1 MTITAVSPLP
11 NITAISSAVGEGV
24 TVITATQRLARYLVS
39 ESAQYRSSVS
49 RFPKILSL
57 DAWLRQEWRQQAES
71 SEPPRR
77 LLVSSEVEALW
88 RQVISRHESQTN
100 AFSLLQPEAA
110 AALAARCRAS
120 LRDHRVPVASEQV
133 RTLFASESDTACF
146 LKWLDRVDMRLKHE
160 GWVMPEDLPEL
171 IANGKKERDSEVW
184 FLSEEAPVP
193 SVETA
198 LSSRFKVARWFHSE
212 SIDSGISTAGY
223 PTRETEIAAAA
234 KWGFH
239 QHENSRVS
247 AIVLADYQRDRPL
260 LEHELR
266 ELFGSSDQVFTDL
279 PVNFSRGVELAKV
292 PMFRDALLL
301 LGLVVKDL
309 GRAELTALLR
319 SPFFG
324 WLATDHNDKAT
335 VIAHFFDSKRSV
347 FELRHV
353 LEVLGKVVPKS
364 PLETALSVARVDRLS
379 SLRLSACEWRDRVS
393 ALLQAAGWPSAS
405 GLDSVEYQQLEL
417 VDGLFDEIEANSL
430 DNEPYPLTLFVSR
443 LRSALSEKLF
453 QPQTDV
459 GKLQVMGLADTMGLS
474 FEAARIVGATSE
486 SLPSKPSLLS
496 FIPWEICRSYQI
508 SKIDEE
514 SHDKV
519 TARLIGQLG
528 SVGEVSCTYH
538 RVSEGTA
545 KLPSRFCDVGHHEA
559 ALSEARGDKGIVV
572 RLESIDD
579 SLGLATNLPNQ
590 QAGGVSLLEQQAAC
604 PLKAHLNHK
613 LGIRPLETEAEG
625 LTPGERGGVLH
636 EALKC
641 LFSSLKNSDQIK
653 SLTAADREV
662 LIEAA
667 ADEAARSLKASVRER
682 VGLST
687 LELERQRLSG
697 ILGAWLDVEGSRDIR
712 FTVELSEAPLE
723 WECDGLNLS
732 LKVDRVDRL
741 STGQRIVIDYK
752 SSAGQSAA
760 DWSQSPLKSPQL
772 PCYSQVIANVETIA
786 IGQASM
792 NEPGYLTL
800 GADIGLD
807 DADKKNKKAM
817 ARAGVTELA
826 GLKDQWLADLRA
838 LVSAFVDG
846 SGTATPSPSA
856 CRYCHYAAICRA
868 HVVSDWDAE
877 EELSGE

>member
-11 NITAISSAVGEGV
+11 NIAAISSAVGGGV

-39 ESAQYRSSVS
+39 ESALNRSSVS

-57 DAWLRQEWRQQAES
+57 DAWLRQEWRQQAET
-71 SEPPRR
+71 SETPRR
-77 LLVSSEVEALW
+77 LLVNSEVEALW
-88 RQVISRHESQTN
+88 REVISRYEPQTN

-120 LRDHRVPVASEQV
+120 LKDHRVPVASEQV
-133 RTLFASESDTACF
+133 RTSFASELDTACF
-146 LKWLDRVDMRLKHE
+146 LKWLDRVDIRLKHE

-171 IANGKKERDSEVW
+171 IANEKKERDSEVW
-184 FLSEEAPVP
+184 FLSEETPVP

-198 LSSRFKVARWFHSE
+198 LSSRFTVTRWFHSE
-212 SIDSGISTAGY
+212 SIESGISTVGH
-223 PTRETEIAAAA
+223 PTREAEIAAAA

-239 QHENSRVS
+239 QHENNLMS

-301 LGLVVKDL
+301 LGLIVQDL
-309 GRAELTALLR
+309 GRADLIALLR

-324 WLATDHNDKAT
+324 WLNTDRNDKAT
-335 VIAHFFDSKRSV
+335 VITHLFSSKRAA

-353 LEVLGKVVPKS
+353 LEALGKVVPKS
-364 PLETALSVARVDRLS
+364 PLETALSAARVDRLS
-379 SLRLSACEWRDRVS
+379 SVRLSASKWRDRVS
-393 ALLQAAGWPSAS
+393 ALLQTAGWPSAA

-430 DNEPYPLTLFVSR
+430 DNEPYPLTLFISR
-443 LRSALSEKLF
+443 LRSVLSEKLF

-459 GKLQVMGLADTMGLS
+459 GKLQVMSLADTSGLP
-474 FEAARIVGATSE
+474 FEAIRIVGATSE

-496 FIPWEICRSYQI
+496 FIPWEICRAYQI

-514 SHDKV
+514 THDKV
-519 TARLIGQLG
+519 TARLIGQLN
-528 SVGEVSCTYH
+528 SVGEVSCSYH
-538 RVSEGTA
+538 RVSDGAA
-545 KLPSRFCDVGHHEA
+545 KLASRFCDLSCDEA
-559 ALSEARGDKGIVV
+559 PSQARGDKGIVV
-572 RLESIDD
+572 PLESIDD
-579 SLGLATNLPNQ
+579 SVGLATNLPNQ
-590 QAGGVSLLEQQAAC
+590 QAGGVSLLEQQASC

-613 LGIRPLETEAEG
+613 LGIRPLEGEAEG

-636 EALKC
+636 EGLKH
-641 LFSSLKNSDQIK
+641 LFSSLRTSDQINL
-653 SLTAADREV
+653 LTAVDRDV

-667 ADEAARSLKASVRER
+667 ADEAARGLNAPVRER

-687 LELERQRLSG
+687 LDLERQRLIG
-697 ILGAWLDVEGSRDIR
+697 ILAAWLEVEGSRDIS
-712 FTVELSEAPLE
+712 FTVELSEESLE
-723 WECDGLNLS
+723 WDCDGLNLS

-752 SSAGQSAA
+752 SSAGQSAI

-772 PCYSQVIANVETIA
+772 PCYSQVITDVETIA
-786 IGQASM
+786 IGQVSI

-807 DADKKNKKAM
+807 DADKKSKKAM
-817 ARAGVTELA
+817 DRAGVSELA
-826 GLKDQWLADLRA
+826 GLKDQWLVDLRS
-838 LVSAFVDG
+838 LVSAFVNG
-846 SGTATPSPSA
+846 SGTPTPSPSA

-868 HVVSDWDAE
+868 HAVSDWDAE
-877 EELSGE
+877 EDMSGE

>member
-11 NITAISSAVGEGV
+11 NIAAISSAVGGGV

-39 ESAQYRSSVS
+39 ESALNRSSVS

-57 DAWLRQEWRQQAES
+57 DAWLRQEWRHQAET
-71 SEPPRR
+71 SETPRR
-77 LLVSSEVEALW
+77 LLVNSEVEALW
-88 RQVISRHESQTN
+88 REVISRYEPQTN

-120 LRDHRVPVASEQV
+120 LKDHRVPVASEQV
-133 RTLFASESDTACF
+133 RTSFASELDTACF
-146 LKWLDRVDMRLKHE
+146 LKWLDRVDIRLKHE

-171 IANGKKERDSEVW
+171 IANEKKERDSEVW
-184 FLSEEAPVP
+184 FLSEETPVP

-198 LSSRFKVARWFHSE
+198 LSSRFKVTRWFHSE
-212 SIDSGISTAGY
+212 SIESGISTVGH
-223 PTRETEIAAAA
+223 PTREEEIAAAA

-239 QHENSRVS
+239 QHENNLMS

-301 LGLVVKDL
+301 LGLIVQDL
-309 GRAELTALLR
+309 GRADLTALLR

-324 WLATDHNDKAT
+324 WLNTDRNDKAT
-335 VIAHFFDSKRSV
+335 VITHLFSSKRAA

-353 LEVLGKVVPKS
+353 LEALGKVVPKS
-364 PLETALSVARVDRLS
+364 PLETALSAARVARLS
-379 SLRLSACEWRDRVS
+379 SVRLSAREWRDRVS
-393 ALLQAAGWPSAS
+393 ALLQTAGWPSAA

-430 DNEPYPLTLFVSR
+430 DNEPYPLTLFISR
-443 LRSALSEKLF
+443 LRSVLSEKLF

-459 GKLQVMGLADTMGLS
+459 GKLQVMSLADTSGLP
-474 FEAARIVGATSE
+474 FEAIRIVGATSE

-496 FIPWEICRSYQI
+496 FIPWEICRAYQI

-514 SHDKV
+514 TQDKV
-519 TARLIGQLG
+519 TARLIGHLN
-528 SVGEVSCTYH
+528 SVGEVSCSYH
-538 RVSEGTA
+538 RVSDGAA
-545 KLPSRFCDVGHHEA
+545 KLASRFCDLSCEEA
-559 ALSEARGDKGIVV
+559 PSEARGGKGIVV
-572 RLESIDD
+572 PLESIDD

-590 QAGGVSLLEQQAAC
+590 QAGGVSLLEQQASC

-613 LGIRPLETEAEG
+613 LGIRPLEGEAEG

-636 EALKC
+636 EGLKH
-641 LFSSLKNSDQIK
+641 LFSSLRTSDQINL
-653 SLTAADREV
+653 LTAVDREV

-667 ADEAARSLKASVRER
+667 ADEAARGLKAPVRER

-687 LELERQRLSG
+687 LDLERQRLIG
-697 ILGAWLDVEGSRDIR
+697 ILAAWLEVEGSRDIS
-712 FTVELSEAPLE
+712 FTVELSEKPLE
-723 WECDGLNLS
+723 WDCEGLNLS

-752 SSAGQSAA
+752 SSAGQSAI

-772 PCYSQVIANVETIA
+772 PCYSQVIADVKTIA
-786 IGQASM
+786 IGQVSI

-807 DADKKNKKAM
+807 DADKKSKKAM
-817 ARAGVTELA
+817 DRAGVSELA
-826 GLKDQWLADLRA
+826 GLKDQWLVDLRS
-838 LVSAFVDG
+838 LVSAFVNG
-846 SGTATPSPSA
+846 SGTPTPSPSA

-868 HVVSDWDAE
+868 HAVSDWDAE

>member
-1 MTITAVSPLP
+1 MTAVSPLP
-11 NITAISSAVGEGV
+11 SIAAISAAVGDGV
-24 TVITATQRLARYLVS
+24 TVITATQRLARYLVN

-57 DAWLRQEWRQQAES
+57 DAWLRQEWRQQVETS
-71 SEPPRR
+71 DPPKR

-88 RQVISRHESQTN
+88 REVISRYESQTN

-120 LRDHRVPVASEQV
+120 LKDYRVPVASEHV

-146 LKWLDRVDMRLKHE
+146 LKWLDRVDVRLKQE

-171 IANGKKERDSEVW
+171 IGNEKKERDSEVW
-184 FLSEEAPVP
+184 FLSEETPAP

-198 LSSRFKVARWFHSE
+198 LSSRFKVSRWFHSE
-212 SIDSGISTAGY
+212 SIESGISTEGY
-223 PTRETEIAAAA
+223 PTREAEIAATA

-247 AIVLADYQRDRPL
+247 AIVLTDYQRDRPL

-279 PVNFSRGVELAKV
+279 PVNFSRGIELAKV

-301 LGLVVKDL
+301 LSLIVQGL
-309 GRAELTALLR
+309 GRAELTALIR

-324 WLATDHNDKAT
+324 WLDTDRNDKAT
-335 VIAHFFDSKRSV
+335 VIAYLFNSKRAV

-353 LEVLGKVVPKS
+353 LEALGKVVPKS
-364 PLETALSVARVDRLS
+364 PLETALSAARVNRFS

-393 ALLQAAGWPSAS
+393 TLLQVAGWPSAS

-417 VDGLFDEIEANSL
+417 VDGVFDEIEANSL
-430 DNEPYPLTLFVSR
+430 DNKPYPLTLFVSR
-443 LRSALSEKLF
+443 LRSVLSEKLF

-459 GKLQVMGLADTMGLS
+459 GKLQVMSLADTTGLS
-474 FEAARIVGATSE
+474 FEATRIVGATSE

-514 SHDKV
+514 AHAKV
-519 TARLIGQLG
+519 TARLIGQLS

-538 RVSEGTA
+538 RVSDGTA
-545 KLPSRFCDVGHHEA
+545 KLPSRFCDVRHGEA
-559 ALSEARGDKGIVV
+559 TGAARDDKGIVV
-572 RLESIDD
+572 PLESIDD
-579 SLGLATNLPNQ
+579 SVGLATSVPNQ
-590 QAGGVSLLEQQAAC
+590 QAGGVSLLEQQASC

-613 LGIRPLETEAEG
+613 LGIRPLEAEAEG
-625 LTPGERGGVLH
+625 LTPGERGGLLH
-636 EALKC
+636 EALKH
-641 LFSSLKNSDQIK
+641 LFSSLTNSDQIK
-653 SLTAADREV
+653 ALTEADREV

-667 ADEAARSLKASVRER
+667 ADEAARGLKASVRER
-682 VGLST
+682 VGLSA
-687 LELERQRLSG
+687 LDLERQRLSG
-697 ILGAWLDVEGSRDIR
+697 TLATWLEVEGSRDIS

-723 WECDGLNLS
+723 WECEGLNLS

-752 SSAGQSAA
+752 SSAGQSAT

-772 PCYSQVIANVETIA
+772 PCYSQVISNVETIA
-786 IGQASM
+786 IGQVSM

-800 GADIGLD
+800 GADMGVD
-807 DADKKNKKAM
+807 EVDKKSKKAM
-817 ARAGVTELA
+817 DRAGVSDLA
-826 GLKDQWLADLRA
+826 GLKDQWLVDLRS
-838 LVSAFVDG
+838 LVRAFVDG
-846 SGTATPSPSA
+846 SGTPTPSPSA
-856 CRYCHYAAICRA
+856 CRYCHYAVICRA
-868 HVVSDWDAE
+868 HVVSDWDAD

>member
-11 NITAISSAVGEGV
+11 NIAAISSAVGGGV

-39 ESAQYRSSVS
+39 ESALKHSSVS

-57 DAWLRQEWRQQAES
+57 DAWLRQEWRQQAET
-71 SEPPRR
+71 SETPRR
-77 LLVSSEVEALW
+77 LLVNSEVEALW
-88 RQVISRHESQTN
+88 REVISRYESQTN

-120 LRDHRVPVASEQV
+120 LKDHRVPVASEQV
-133 RTLFASESDTACF
+133 RTSFASELDTACF
-146 LKWLDRVDMRLKHE
+146 LKWLDRVDIRLKQE

-171 IANGKKERDSEVW
+171 IANEKKERDSEVW
-184 FLSEEAPVP
+184 FLSEETPVP

-198 LSSRFKVARWFHSE
+198 LSSRFTVTRWFHSE
-212 SIDSGISTAGY
+212 SIESGISTVGH
-223 PTRETEIAAAA
+223 PTREAEIAAAA

-239 QHENSRVS
+239 QHENSLMS

-279 PVNFSRGVELAKV
+279 PVNFSRGIELAKV

-301 LGLVVKDL
+301 LGLIVQDL
-309 GRAELTALLR
+309 GRADLTALLR

-324 WLATDHNDKAT
+324 WLNTDRNDKAT
-335 VIAHFFDSKRSV
+335 VITHLFSSKRAA

-353 LEVLGKVVPKS
+353 LEALGKVVPKS
-364 PLETALSVARVDRLS
+364 PLETALSAARVDRLS
-379 SLRLSACEWRDRVS
+379 SVRLSACEWRDRVS
-393 ALLQAAGWPSAS
+393 ALLQTAGWPSAA

-443 LRSALSEKLF
+443 LRSVLSEKLF

-459 GKLQVMGLADTMGLS
+459 GKLQVMSLADTSGLP
-474 FEAARIVGATSE
+474 FEAIRIVGATSE

-496 FIPWEICRSYQI
+496 FIPWEICRAYQI

-514 SHDKV
+514 THDKV
-519 TARLIGQLG
+519 TARLIGQLN
-528 SVGEVSCTYH
+528 SVGEVSCSYH
-538 RVSEGTA
+538 RVSDGAT
-545 KLPSRFCDVGHHEA
+545 KLASRFCDLSCDEA
-559 ALSEARGDKGIVV
+559 PTEARGGKGIGVP
-572 RLESIDD
+572 LESIDD
-579 SLGLATNLPNQ
+579 SVGLATNLPNQ
-590 QAGGVSLLEQQAAC
+590 QAGGVSLLEQQASC
-604 PLKAHLNHK
+604 PLKAHLNHR
-613 LGIRPLETEAEG
+613 LGIRPLEGEAEG

-636 EALKC
+636 EGLKH
-641 LFSSLKNSDQIK
+641 LFSSLRTSDQINL
-653 SLTAADREV
+653 LTAVDREV

-667 ADEAARSLKASVRER
+667 ADEAARGLKAPVRER

-687 LELERQRLSG
+687 LDLERQRLIG
-697 ILGAWLDVEGSRDIR
+697 ILAAWLEVEGSRDIS
-712 FTVELSEAPLE
+712 FNVELSEEPLE
-723 WECDGLNLS
+723 WDCEGLNLS

-752 SSAGQSAA
+752 SSAGQSAI

-772 PCYSQVIANVETIA
+772 PCYSQVIADVETIA
-786 IGQASM
+786 IGQVSI

-807 DADKKNKKAM
+807 DADKKSKKAM
-817 ARAGVTELA
+817 DRAGVSELA
-826 GLKDQWLADLRA
+826 GLKDQWLVDLRS
-838 LVSAFVDG
+838 LVSAFVNG
-846 SGTATPSPSA
+846 SGTPTPSPSA

-868 HVVSDWDAE
+868 HAVSDWDAE

>member
-11 NITAISSAVGEGV
+11 NIAAISSAVGGGV

-39 ESAQYRSSVS
+39 ESALNRSSVS

-57 DAWLRQEWRQQAES
+57 DAWLRQEWRQQAET
-71 SEPPRR
+71 SETPRR
-77 LLVSSEVEALW
+77 LLVNSEVEALW
-88 RQVISRHESQTN
+88 REVISRYEPQTN

-120 LRDHRVPVASEQV
+120 LKDHRVPVASEQV
-133 RTLFASESDTACF
+133 RTSFASELDTACF
-146 LKWLDRVDMRLKHE
+146 LKWLDRVDIRLKHE

-171 IANGKKERDSEVW
+171 IANEKKERDSEVW
-184 FLSEEAPVP
+184 FLSEETPVP

-198 LSSRFKVARWFHSE
+198 LSSRFTVTRWFHSE
-212 SIDSGISTAGY
+212 SIESGISTVGH
-223 PTRETEIAAAA
+223 PTREAEIAAAA

-239 QHENSRVS
+239 QHENNLTS

-279 PVNFSRGVELAKV
+279 PVNFSRGVELVKV

-301 LGLVVKDL
+301 LGLIVQDL
-309 GRAELTALLR
+309 GRADLIALLR

-324 WLATDHNDKAT
+324 WLNTDRNDKAT
-335 VIAHFFDSKRSV
+335 VITHLFSSKRAA

-353 LEVLGKVVPKS
+353 LEALGKVVPKS
-364 PLETALSVARVDRLS
+364 PLETALSAARVDRLS
-379 SLRLSACEWRDRVS
+379 SVRLSASKWRDRVS
-393 ALLQAAGWPSAS
+393 ALLQTAGWPSAA

-430 DNEPYPLTLFVSR
+430 DNEPYPLTLFISR
-443 LRSALSEKLF
+443 LRSVLSEKLF

-459 GKLQVMGLADTMGLS
+459 GKLQVMSLADTSGLP
-474 FEAARIVGATSE
+474 FEAIRIVGATSE

-496 FIPWEICRSYQI
+496 FIPWEICRAYQI

-514 SHDKV
+514 THDKV
-519 TARLIGQLG
+519 TARLIGQLN
-528 SVGEVSCTYH
+528 SVGEVSCSYH
-538 RVSEGTA
+538 RVSDGAA
-545 KLPSRFCDVGHHEA
+545 KLASRFC
-559 ALSEARGDKGIVV
+559 ALSCDEAPSQARGDKGIVV
-572 RLESIDD
+572 PLESIDD
-579 SLGLATNLPNQ
+579 SVGLATNLPNQ
-590 QAGGVSLLEQQAAC
+590 QAGGVSLLEQQASC

-613 LGIRPLETEAEG
+613 LGIRPLEGEAEG

-636 EALKC
+636 EGLKH
-641 LFSSLKNSDQIK
+641 LFSSLRTSDQINL
-653 SLTAADREV
+653 LTAVDREV

-667 ADEAARSLKASVRER
+667 ADEAARGLKAPVRER

-687 LELERQRLSG
+687 LDLERQRLID
-697 ILGAWLDVEGSRDIR
+697 ILAAWLEVEGSRDIS
-712 FTVELSEAPLE
+712 FTVELSEESLE
-723 WECDGLNLS
+723 WDCDGLNLS

-741 STGQRIVIDYK
+741 SNGQRIVIDYK
-752 SSAGQSAA
+752 SSAGQSAI

-772 PCYSQVIANVETIA
+772 PCYSQVITDVETIA
-786 IGQASM
+786 IGQVSI

-807 DADKKNKKAM
+807 DADKKSKKAM
-817 ARAGVTELA
+817 DRAGVSELA
-826 GLKDQWLADLRA
+826 GLKDQWLVDLRS
-838 LVSAFVDG
+838 LVSAFVNG
-846 SGTATPSPSA
+846 SGTPTPSPSA

-868 HVVSDWDAE
+868 HAVSDWDAE
-877 EELSGE
+877 EDMSGE

>member
-1 MTITAVSPLP
+1 MTTTAVSPLP
-11 NITAISSAVGEGV
+11 NITAISGAVGDGV

-39 ESAQYRSSVS
+39 EAAQYRSSVS

-57 DAWLRQEWRQQAES
+57 DAWLRHEWRQQAET
-71 SEPPRR
+71 SEPRSR
-77 LLVSSEVEALW
+77 LLVGSEVEALW
-88 RQVISRHESQTN
+88 REVISRYESQTD

-120 LRDHRVPVASEQV
+120 LKDHRVPVASEQI

-146 LKWLDRVDMRLKHE
+146 LKWLDRVDIRLKQE

-171 IANGKKERDSEVW
+171 IANDKKKDSEVW

-193 SVETA
+193 SVEAA
-198 LSSRFKVARWFHSE
+198 LSSRFHVTRWFHSE
-212 SIDSGISTAGY
+212 SIEGGISTVGY
-223 PTRETEIAAAA
+223 PAREAEIAAAA

-239 QHENSRVS
+239 QHKNSRVS
-247 AIVLADYQRDRPL
+247 AIVLADYQRDRSL

-279 PVNFSRGVELAKV
+279 PVNFSRGIELAKV

-301 LGLVVKDL
+301 LRLVVQEL

-324 WLATDHNDKAT
+324 WLDTGRNDKAA
-335 VIAHFFDSKRSV
+335 VIAHLFDSKRRV

-353 LEVLGKVVPKS
+353 LEVLDKVVPKS
-364 PLETALSVARVDRLS
+364 PLEMALSAARVDRLS
-379 SLRLSACEWRDRVS
+379 SLRLSGCEWRERVS
-393 ALLQAAGWPSAS
+393 TLLQVAGWPSAS

-430 DNEPYPLTLFVSR
+430 DNESYPLALFVSR
-443 LRSALSEKLF
+443 IRSVLGEKLF

-474 FEAARIVGATSE
+474 FEATRIVGATSE

-496 FIPWEICRSYQI
+496 FIPWEICRSYQV

-514 SHDKV
+514 AHYSV
-519 TARLIGQLG
+519 TARLIGQLS

-538 RVSEGTA
+538 RVSDGTA
-545 KLPSRFCDVGHHEA
+545 KLASRFCDVDRDEA
-559 ALSEARGDKGIVV
+559 PSAARGDKSIAVP
-572 RLESIDD
+572 LESIDD
-579 SLGLATNLPNQ
+579 SLGLATNVPSK
-590 QAGGVSLLEQQAAC
+590 QAGGVSLLEQQASC

-613 LGIRPLETEAEG
+613 LGIRPLEAEAEG

-636 EALKC
+636 EALKH
-641 LFSSLKNSDQIK
+641 LFDSLKNSDQINA
-653 SLTAADREV
+653 LTATDRKV
-662 LIEAA
+662 LIKAA

-687 LELERQRLSG
+687 LDLERQRLSR
-697 ILGAWLDVEGSRDIR
+697 ILGAWLDVEGSRNIS
-712 FTVELSEAPLE
+712 FTVELSEAPLV
-723 WECDGLNLS
+723 WECEGLNLS

-760 DWSQSPLKSPQL
+760 DWSQSPVKSPQL
-772 PCYSQVIANVETIA
+772 PCYSQAIADVETIA
-786 IGQASM
+786 IGQVSM
-792 NEPGYLTL
+792 NEPAYLTL

-817 ARAGVTELA
+817 DRAGVTELA
-826 GLKDQWLADLRA
+826 GLKDQWLADLKS

-846 SGTATPSPSA
+846 SGTPTPSPSA

-868 HVVSDWDAE
+868 HVVPDWDAE

>member
-11 NITAISSAVGEGV
+11 NIAAISSAVGGGV

-39 ESAQYRSSVS
+39 ESALNRSSVS

-57 DAWLRQEWRQQAES
+57 DAWLRQEWRQQAET
-71 SEPPRR
+71 SETPRR
-77 LLVSSEVEALW
+77 LLVNSEVEALW
-88 RQVISRHESQTN
+88 REVISRYEPQTN

-120 LRDHRVPVASEQV
+120 LKDHRVPVASEQV
-133 RTLFASESDTACF
+133 RTSFASELDTACF
-146 LKWLDRVDMRLKHE
+146 LKWLDRVDIRLKHE

-171 IANGKKERDSEVW
+171 IANEKKERDSEVW
-184 FLSEEAPVP
+184 FLSEETPVP

-198 LSSRFKVARWFHSE
+198 LSSRFTVTRWFHSE
-212 SIDSGISTAGY
+212 SIESGISTVGH
-223 PTRETEIAAAA
+223 PTREAEIAAAA

-239 QHENSRVS
+239 QHENNLMS
-247 AIVLADYQRDRPL
+247 AIVLTDYQRDRPL

-301 LGLVVKDL
+301 LGLIVQDL
-309 GRAELTALLR
+309 GRADLIALLR

-324 WLATDHNDKAT
+324 WLNTDRNDKAT
-335 VIAHFFDSKRSV
+335 VITHLFSSKRAA

-353 LEVLGKVVPKS
+353 LEALGKVVPKS
-364 PLETALSVARVDRLS
+364 PLETALSAARVDRLS
-379 SLRLSACEWRDRVS
+379 SVRLSASKWRDRVS
-393 ALLQAAGWPSAS
+393 ALLQTAGWPSAA

-430 DNEPYPLTLFVSR
+430 DNEPYPLTLFISR
-443 LRSALSEKLF
+443 LRSVLSEKLF

-459 GKLQVMGLADTMGLS
+459 GKLQVMSLADTSGLP
-474 FEAARIVGATSE
+474 FEAIRIVGATFE

-496 FIPWEICRSYQI
+496 FIPWEICRAYQI

-514 SHDKV
+514 THDKV
-519 TARLIGQLG
+519 TARLIGQLN
-528 SVGEVSCTYH
+528 SVGEVSCSYH
-538 RVSEGTA
+538 RVSDGAA
-545 KLPSRFCDVGHHEA
+545 KLASRFCDLSCDEA
-559 ALSEARGDKGIVV
+559 PSQARGDKGIVV
-572 RLESIDD
+572 PLESIDD
-579 SLGLATNLPNQ
+579 SVGLATNLPNQ
-590 QAGGVSLLEQQAAC
+590 QAGGVSLLEQQASC

-613 LGIRPLETEAEG
+613 LGIRPLEGEAEG

-636 EALKC
+636 EGLKH
-641 LFSSLKNSDQIK
+641 LFSSLRTSDQINL
-653 SLTAADREV
+653 LTAVDREV

-667 ADEAARSLKASVRER
+667 ADEAARGLKAPVRER

-687 LELERQRLSG
+687 LDLERQRLIG
-697 ILGAWLDVEGSRDIR
+697 ILAAWLEVEGSRDIS
-712 FTVELSEAPLE
+712 FTVELSEESLE
-723 WECDGLNLS
+723 WDCDGLNLS

-752 SSAGQSAA
+752 SSAGQSAI

-772 PCYSQVIANVETIA
+772 PCYSQVITDVETIA
-786 IGQASM
+786 IGQVSI
-792 NEPGYLTL
+792 NEPDYLTL

-807 DADKKNKKAM
+807 DADKKSKKAM
-817 ARAGVTELA
+817 DRAGVSELA
-826 GLKDQWLADLRA
+826 GLKDQWLVDLRS
-838 LVSAFVDG
+838 LVSAFVNG
-846 SGTATPSPSA
+846 SGTPTPSPNA

-868 HVVSDWDAE
+868 HAVSDWDAE
-877 EELSGE
+877 EDMSGE

>member
-11 NITAISSAVGEGV
+11 NIAAISSAVGGGV

-39 ESAQYRSSVS
+39 ESALDRSSVS

-57 DAWLRQEWRQQAES
+57 DAWLRQEWRQLAET
-71 SEPPRR
+71 SETPRR
-77 LLVSSEVEALW
+77 LLVNSEVEALW
-88 RQVISRHESQTN
+88 REVISRYEPQTN

-120 LRDHRVPVASEQV
+120 LKDHRVPVASEQV
-133 RTLFASESDTACF
+133 RTSFASELDTACF
-146 LKWLDRVDMRLKHE
+146 LKWLDRVDIRLKHE

-171 IANGKKERDSEVW
+171 IANEKKERDSEVW
-184 FLSEEAPVP
+184 FLSEETPVP

-198 LSSRFKVARWFHSE
+198 LSSRFTVTRWFHSE
-212 SIDSGISTAGY
+212 SIESGISTVGH
-223 PTRETEIAAAA
+223 PTREAEIAAAA

-239 QHENSRVS
+239 QHENNLMS
-247 AIVLADYQRDRPL
+247 AIVLTDYQRDRPL

-301 LGLVVKDL
+301 LGLIVQDL
-309 GRAELTALLR
+309 GRADLIALLR

-324 WLATDHNDKAT
+324 WLNTDRNDKAT
-335 VIAHFFDSKRSV
+335 VITHLFSSKRAA

-353 LEVLGKVVPKS
+353 LEALGKVVPKS
-364 PLETALSVARVDRLS
+364 PLETALSAARVDRLS
-379 SLRLSACEWRDRVS
+379 SVRLSASKWRDRVS
-393 ALLQAAGWPSAS
+393 ALLQTAGWPSAA

-430 DNEPYPLTLFVSR
+430 DNEPYPLTLFISR
-443 LRSALSEKLF
+443 LRSVLSEKLF

-459 GKLQVMGLADTMGLS
+459 GKLQVMSLADTSGLP
-474 FEAARIVGATSE
+474 FEAIRIVGATSE

-496 FIPWEICRSYQI
+496 FIPWEICRAYQI

-514 SHDKV
+514 THDKV
-519 TARLIGQLG
+519 TARLIGQLN
-528 SVGEVSCTYH
+528 SVGEVSCSYH
-538 RVSEGTA
+538 RVSDGAA
-545 KLPSRFCDVGHHEA
+545 KLASRFCDLSCDEA
-559 ALSEARGDKGIVV
+559 PSQARGDKGIVV
-572 RLESIDD
+572 PLESIDD
-579 SLGLATNLPNQ
+579 SVGLATNLPNQ
-590 QAGGVSLLEQQAAC
+590 QAGGVSLLEQQASC

-613 LGIRPLETEAEG
+613 LGIRPLEGEAEG

-636 EALKC
+636 EGLKH
-641 LFSSLKNSDQIK
+641 LFSSLRTSDQINL
-653 SLTAADREV
+653 LTAVDREV

-667 ADEAARSLKASVRER
+667 ADEAARGLKAPVRER

-687 LELERQRLSG
+687 LDLERQRLIG
-697 ILGAWLDVEGSRDIR
+697 ILAAWLEVEGSRDIS
-712 FTVELSEAPLE
+712 FTVELSEESLE
-723 WECDGLNLS
+723 WDCDGLNLS

-752 SSAGQSAA
+752 SSAGQSAI

-772 PCYSQVIANVETIA
+772 PCYSQVITDVETIA
-786 IGQASM
+786 IGQVSI

-807 DADKKNKKAM
+807 DADKKSKKAM
-817 ARAGVTELA
+817 DRAGVSELA
-826 GLKDQWLADLRA
+826 GLKDQWLVDLRS
-838 LVSAFVDG
+838 LVSAFVNG
-846 SGTATPSPSA
+846 SGTPTPSTSA

-868 HVVSDWDAE
+868 HAVSDWDAE
-877 EELSGE
+877 EDMSGE

>member
-1 MTITAVSPLP
+1 MKAVSPLP
-11 NITAISSAVGEGV
+11 NIATISGAVGDGV

-57 DAWLRQEWRQQAES
+57 DAWLRQEWRQQAET
-71 SEPPRR
+71 SESQGR
-77 LLVSSEVEALW
+77 LLVSSEIEALW
-88 RQVISRHESQTN
+88 REVISRYESQTD

-110 AALAARCRAS
+110 AALATRCRAS
-120 LRDHRVPVASEQV
+120 LKDHRVPVASEQV

-146 LKWLDRVDMRLKHE
+146 LKWLDRVDICLKQE

-171 IANGKKERDSEVW
+171 IATEEKERDSEVW

-193 SVETA
+193 SVEAA
-198 LSSRFKVARWFHSE
+198 LSSRFKVTRWFHSE
-212 SIDSGISTAGY
+212 SIDSVISTAGY
-223 PTRETEIAAAA
+223 PTREAEIAAAA

-266 ELFGSSDQVFTDL
+266 DLFGSSDQVFTDL
-279 PVNFSRGVELAKV
+279 PANFSRGIELVKV

-301 LGLVVKDL
+301 LGLIGQGL
-309 GRAELTALLR
+309 GRAEVTALLR
-319 SPFFG
+319 SPFYG
-324 WLATDHNDKAT
+324 WLDTDRNDKAA
-335 VIAHFFDSKRSV
+335 VIAHLFNSKRRV

-353 LEVLGKVVPKS
+353 LEALGKVVPKS
-364 PLETALSVARVDRLS
+364 PLEMALSAARVDRLS
-379 SLRLSACEWRDRVS
+379 LLRLSGCEWRARVS
-393 ALLQAAGWPSAS
+393 TLLRVAGWPSAS

-430 DNEPYPLTLFVSR
+430 DTEPYPLTLFVSR
-443 LRSALSEKLF
+443 LRSVLSEKLF

-474 FEAARIVGATSE
+474 FEATRIVGATSE
-486 SLPSKPSLLS
+486 SLPPNPGLLS
-496 FIPWEICRSYQI
+496 FIPWQICRSYKI

-514 SHDKV
+514 AHYTV
-519 TARLIGQLG
+519 AARLIGQLSSAG
-528 SVGEVSCTYH
+528 DVSCTYH
-538 RVSEGTA
+538 RVSDGTA
-545 KLPSRFCDVGHHEA
+545 KLPSRFCGVGRDEA
-559 ALSEARGDKGIVV
+559 PSEVRGDRVTIV

-579 SLGLATNLPNQ
+579 SVGLATNLPNQ
-590 QAGGVSLLEQQAAC
+590 QAGGISLLEQQASC

-613 LGIRPLETEAEG
+613 LGIRPLVAEAEG

-636 EALKC
+636 EALKH
-641 LFSSLKNSDQIK
+641 LLSSLKNSDQIK
-653 SLTAADREV
+653 ALTAADREV

-687 LELERQRLSG
+687 LDLERQRLIG
-697 ILGAWLDVEGSRDIR
+697 ILGAWLGVEGSRDIS

-723 WECDGLNLS
+723 WKCEGLNLT

-786 IGQASM
+786 IGQVSM

-817 ARAGVTELA
+817 DRAGVTELA
-826 GLKDQWLADLRA
+826 GLKDQWLADLRS

-846 SGTATPSPSA
+846 SGTPTPSPSA

-868 HVVSDWDAE
+868 YVVSDWDAE

>member
-1 MTITAVSPLP
+1 MTMTAVSPLP
-11 NITAISSAVGEGV
+11 NIAAISSAVGDGV

-57 DAWLRQEWRQQAES
+57 DAWLRQEWRQQAEA
-71 SEPPRR
+71 SETPRR

-88 RQVISRHESQTN
+88 REVISRYESQTH

-120 LRDHRVPVASEQV
+120 LKDHRVPVASEQV

-146 LKWLDRVDMRLKHE
+146 LKWLDRVDIRLKQE

-171 IANGKKERDSEVW
+171 ITNEKKERGSEVW
-184 FLSEEAPVP
+184 FLSEETPVP

-198 LSSRFKVARWFHSE
+198 LASKFKVTRWFHSA
-212 SIDSGISTAGY
+212 SIESGISTAGY
-223 PTRETEIAAAA
+223 PTREAEIAAAA
-234 KWGFH
+234 TWGFH
-239 QHENSRVS
+239 QHEKSRVS

-279 PVNFSRGVELAKV
+279 PVNFSRGIELAKV

-301 LGLVVKDL
+301 LGLIVRDL

-324 WLATDHNDKAT
+324 WLDTDRNDKAT
-335 VIAHFFDSKRSV
+335 VIAHLFNSKRAE

-353 LEVLGKVVPKS
+353 LEALGKVVPKS
-364 PLETALSVARVDRLS
+364 PLETALSAARVDRLS

-393 ALLQAAGWPSAS
+393 SLLQTAGWPSAS

-430 DNEPYPLTLFVSR
+430 DHEPYPLTLFVSR
-443 LRSALSEKLF
+443 LGSVLSEKLF
-453 QPQTDV
+453 QPQTEV
-459 GKLQVMGLADTMGLS
+459 GKLQVMSLADTTGLS
-474 FEAARIVGATSE
+474 FEAIRIVGATSE

-514 SHDKV
+514 AHEEV
-519 TARLIGQLG
+519 AARLIGQLS

-538 RVSEGTA
+538 RVSDGTA
-545 KLPSRFCDVGHHEA
+545 KLASRFCDLSHEE
-559 ALSEARGDKGIVV
+559 SPSDGRSGKGIVV
-572 RLESIDD
+572 PLESIDD
-579 SLGLATNLPNQ
+579 PVGLITNLPNQ
-590 QAGGVSLLEQQAAC
+590 QVGGVSLLEQQASC
-604 PLKAHLNHK
+604 PLKAHLNHR
-613 LGIRPLETEAEG
+613 LSIRPLEDEAEG

-636 EALKC
+636 EALKH
-641 LFSSLKNSDQIK
+641 LFSSLKNSDQINA
-653 SLTAADREV
+653 LTAVDREV

-667 ADEAARSLKASVRER
+667 ADEAVRGLKAPVRER
-682 VGLST
+682 VGLSA
-687 LELERQRLSG
+687 LDLERQRLSG
-697 ILGAWLDVEGSRDIR
+697 ILAAWLEVEGSRDIG

-723 WECDGLNLS
+723 WECEGLNLS

-752 SSAGQSAA
+752 SSAGQSAT

-772 PCYSQVIANVETIA
+772 PCYSQVIADVETIA
-786 IGQASM
+786 IGQVSM

-817 ARAGVTELA
+817 DRAGVSELA
-826 GLKDQWLADLRA
+826 DLKDQWLADLRS
-838 LVSAFVDG
+838 LVRAFVDG
-846 SGTATPSPSA
+846 SGTPTPSPTA

>member
-11 NITAISSAVGEGV
+11 NIAAISSAVGGGV

-39 ESAQYRSSVS
+39 ESALNRSSVS

-57 DAWLRQEWRQQAES
+57 DAWLRQEWRQQAET
-71 SEPPRR
+71 SETPRR
-77 LLVSSEVEALW
+77 LLVNSEVEALW
-88 RQVISRHESQTN
+88 REVISRYEPQTN

-120 LRDHRVPVASEQV
+120 LKDHRVPVASEQV
-133 RTLFASESDTACF
+133 RTSFASELDTACF
-146 LKWLDRVDMRLKHE
+146 LKWLDRVDIRLKHE

-171 IANGKKERDSEVW
+171 IATEKKERDSEVW
-184 FLSEEAPVP
+184 FLSEETPVP

-198 LSSRFKVARWFHSE
+198 LSSRFTVTRWFHSE
-212 SIDSGISTAGY
+212 SIESGISTVGH
-223 PTRETEIAAAA
+223 PTREAEIAAAA

-239 QHENSRVS
+239 QHENNLTS

-279 PVNFSRGVELAKV
+279 PVNFSRGVELVKV

-301 LGLVVKDL
+301 LGLIVQDL
-309 GRAELTALLR
+309 GRADLIALLR

-324 WLATDHNDKAT
+324 WLNTDRNDKAT
-335 VIAHFFDSKRSV
+335 VITHLFSSKRAA

-353 LEVLGKVVPKS
+353 LEALGKVVPKS
-364 PLETALSVARVDRLS
+364 PLETALSAARVDRLS
-379 SLRLSACEWRDRVS
+379 SVRLSASKWRDRVS
-393 ALLQAAGWPSAS
+393 ALLQTAGWPSAA

-430 DNEPYPLTLFVSR
+430 DNEPYPLTLFISR
-443 LRSALSEKLF
+443 LRSVLSEKLF

-459 GKLQVMGLADTMGLS
+459 GKLQVMSLADTSGLP
-474 FEAARIVGATSE
+474 FEAIRIVGATSE

-496 FIPWEICRSYQI
+496 FIPWEICRAYQI

-514 SHDKV
+514 THDKV
-519 TARLIGQLG
+519 TARLIGQLN
-528 SVGEVSCTYH
+528 SVGEVSCSYH
-538 RVSEGTA
+538 RVSDGAA
-545 KLPSRFCDVGHHEA
+545 KLASRFCDLSCDEA
-559 ALSEARGDKGIVV
+559 PSQARGDKGIVV
-572 RLESIDD
+572 PLESIDD
-579 SLGLATNLPNQ
+579 SVGLATNLPNQ
-590 QAGGVSLLEQQAAC
+590 QAGGVSLLEQQASC

-613 LGIRPLETEAEG
+613 LGIRPLEGEAEG

-636 EALKC
+636 EGLKH
-641 LFSSLKNSDQIK
+641 LFSSLRTSDQINL
-653 SLTAADREV
+653 LTAVDREV

-667 ADEAARSLKASVRER
+667 ADEAARGLKAPVRER

-687 LELERQRLSG
+687 LDLERQRLID
-697 ILGAWLDVEGSRDIR
+697 ILAAWLEVEGSRDIS
-712 FTVELSEAPLE
+712 FTVELSEESLE
-723 WECDGLNLS
+723 WDCDGLNLS

-741 STGQRIVIDYK
+741 SNGQRIVIDYK
-752 SSAGQSAA
+752 SSAGQSAI

-772 PCYSQVIANVETIA
+772 PCYSQVITDVETIA
-786 IGQASM
+786 IGQVSI

-807 DADKKNKKAM
+807 DADKKSKKAM
-817 ARAGVTELA
+817 DRAGVSELA
-826 GLKDQWLADLRA
+826 GLKDQWLVDLRS
-838 LVSAFVDG
+838 LVSAFVNG
-846 SGTATPSPSA
+846 SGTPTPSPSA

-868 HVVSDWDAE
+868 HAVSDWDAE
-877 EELSGE
+877 EDMSGE